1 MVELFGQFLNVETYR
16 HQPHRCF
23 SQPLDGGIA
32 FLFAEILTKR
42 LYQSVVTDTIS
53 SIECVQRGQLIDE
66 NPCVFI
72 DNKDLERLLERKF
85 LMKAALLMAPDCS
98 NIERNRAFSSAL
110 NRTT

>member
-32 FLFAEILTKR
+32 FLLAEILTKR
-42 LYQSVVTDTIS
+42 LYQCVVTDTS
-53 SIECVQRGQLIDE
+53 SPIECVQRGQLIDE

-72 DNKDLERLLERKF
+72 DNKDLERLLEKKVF
-85 LMKAALLMAPDCS
+85 DEGSLVDGSGLL
-98 NIERNRAFSSAL
+98 EH
-110 NRTT
+110 

>member
-42 LYQSVVTDTIS
+42 LYQSGVTDTIS

-72 DNKDLERLLERKF
+72 DNKDLERLLEKKVF
-85 LMKAALLMAPDCS
+85 DEGSLVDGSGLL
-98 NIERNRAFSSAL
+98 EH
-110 NRTT
+110 